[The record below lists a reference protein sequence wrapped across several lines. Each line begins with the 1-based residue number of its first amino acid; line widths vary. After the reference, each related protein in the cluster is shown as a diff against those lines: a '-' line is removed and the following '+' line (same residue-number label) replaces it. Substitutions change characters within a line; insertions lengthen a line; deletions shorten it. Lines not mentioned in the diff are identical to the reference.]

1 VRASSRTTA
10 PAVALIAL
18 LVLAGCG
25 GGRTAVYTAP
35 GHAAPPGGPAITL
48 QSAQQAIEDR
58 GADLFQNRLAS
69 QSKSLDPQ
77 PVDSAHFTTADSG
90 FFDLYIFVDEAAAQ
104 AAVPTA
110 KDLSTAQDGRVVQVL
125 NTIAV
130 EPGNGTRSMIAAVR
144 PGLQALAQTAAQEAQ
159 SAPDTRLRDQE
170 GPRSEP
176 STTAP

>member
-1 VRASSRTTA
+1 VRFCSRTA
-10 PAVALIAL
+10 PPVVVVTL
-18 LVLAGCG
+18 LLLAGCG
-25 GGRTAVYTAP
+25 GDQAATYTAP

-48 QSAQQAIEDR
+48 QTAQQAIEDR

-77 PVDSAHFTTADSG
+77 PVDSAHFTTADAG
-90 FFDLYIFVDEAAAQ
+90 FFDLYIFVDEAAAR
-104 AAVPTA
+104 AAVPSA
-110 KDLSTAQDGRVVQVL
+110 QDLGTAQGGRVVQVL

-130 EPGNGTRSMIAAVR
+130 EPGNGTRAMIAAVR
-144 PGLQALAQTAAQEAQ
+144 PGLQALARTAAPRAR

-176 STTAP
+176 